1 MGVFP
6 PWYCYHYKL
15 VNFFVVGMVL
25 CIIGCLPA
33 SLPMPIGPFSQ
44 AVTSKNVSSHYQ
56 MSPAG
61 QICLQLRI
69 IVLSDKLLI

>member
-25 CIIGCLPA
+25 CIIGCLP
-33 SLPMPIGPFSQ
+33 
-44 AVTSKNVSSHYQ
+44 VTLGSTHEIPV
-56 MSPAG
+56 A
-61 QICLQLRI
+61 LQLPQ
-69 IVLSDKLLI
+69 L